1 MRTRQTSEG
10 QLPDEGEE
18 NTMSARSI
26 HTHMRPELTKP
37 EPRAHRMVALM
48 TIVAAV
54 LFAIG
59 LGTTRTADASS
70 LRTGETVG
78 SVADVCHRGGAA
90 TTGLEAGKTTSCETP
105 TRW

>member
-1 MRTRQTSEG
+1 
-10 QLPDEGEE
+10 
-18 NTMSARSI
+18 MSARSI
-26 HTHMRPELTKP
+26 HTHMSLELAKP
-37 EPRAHRMVALM
+37 EPRAHRVVALM

-59 LGTTRTADASS
+59 LSTTRTADASG
-70 LRTGETVG
+70 LKTGETVG

-90 TTGLEAGKTTSCETP
+90 KTGLEVGQTSSCETP